1 MWVTSTIG
9 FFSAVQKTGTDYIT
23 VRSRAR
29 ADLDRLREK
38 FLAELGEVLANVG
51 TDYPYRA
58 TCSHEQWAE
67 AMRSMAMELDY
78 SNFKSA
84 VANHMGSKR
93 ANIYH
98 DVWAALWKI
107 QQEESQENN
116 AHAAK
121 SPRSSSS
128 NRRQKS
134 KRTSCG
140 GVLVGYD
147 GCVLLRRVRGDFG
160 GARWTFAK
168 GRPNPGE
175 SKQEAA
181 LREVKEETG
190 MQAEIRAPIPG
201 TFEGTT
207 TINHYWLMRQVG
219 EAGEPDQET
228 AEVRWCEPDVARALI
243 VENPSGT
250 VRKRDLAVLEAALV
264 LAAEGDGQ

>member
-9 FFSAVQKTGTDYIT
+9 FFSAVQKIGTDYIT

-29 ADLDRLREK
+29 ADLDRLRET
-38 FLAELGEVLANVG
+38 FLPELGEVLVNAG

-84 VANHMGSKR
+84 VAKRMGSDR
-93 ANIYH
+93 AHIYH

-107 QQEESQENN
+107 QQDESQASN
-116 AHAAK
+116 AH
-121 SPRSSSS
+121 SSYPSSSTQ
-128 NRRQKS
+128 RRRA

-140 GVLVGYD
+140 GVLVGHD
-147 GCVLLRRVRGDFG
+147 GLVLLRRVRGDFG

-168 GRPNPGE
+168 GSPNPGE

-190 MQAEIRAPIPG
+190 MQAEIRAAIPG
-201 TFEGTT
+201 SFEGTT
-207 TINHYWLMRQVG
+207 TINYYWLMRQIG
-219 EAGEPDQET
+219 EAGEADSET
-228 AEVRWCEPDVARALI
+228 DEVRWCDPDVARALI
-243 VENPSGT
+243 DESPNGT
-250 VRKRDLAVLEAALV
+250 VRKRDLAVLEAALE
-264 LAAEGDGQ
+264 LAAEEDGL